1 MHGTRLVQRAM
12 PSMARSA
19 QITAVKGFRDVLPD
33 ESARWQVLEAAA
45 LDIFS
50 RYAFGE
56 IRLPIAERTE
66 LFARSIGEATD
77 IVEKEM
83 YTFVD
88 RGDTS
93 LTLRPEATAG
103 VVRAAIEH
111 GLVAPDR
118 ELRIFYRGPM
128 FRRERPQKG
137 RFRQFYQIGAEV
149 LGREDPV
156 VDAEILGLLRDLLA
170 RVEVRDAVFEVS
182 SLGDETCRPGYRQR
196 LRDFATSRRAH
207 LCDNCQRRLERNP
220 LRLLDCKEHACRS
233 AMAGAP
239 LMIDSLCGPCAEHF
253 AAVRRLLDAA
263 NVPVTLNP
271 RIVRG
276 LDYYCRTAFEIVAA
290 GLGSQNAIGGG
301 GRYDG
306 LVASLGGPAIGGV
319 GFAIG
324 VERLAMVASALTVDT
339 PARPIVVAPL
349 GADAWAVG
357 FSVATALRQAGRR
370 VELVAGRPSLRSALR
385 HADRIGA
392 QQILMIGPEELS
404 AGRGSIRDLER
415 RVDRPLSVD
424 LETAGERLLAQVDG
438 RAEAIA

>member
-1 MHGTRLVQRAM
+1 
-12 PSMARSA
+12 MAKSA
-19 QITAVKGFRDVLPD
+19 QITAVKGFRDILPD
-33 ESARWQVLEAAA
+33 ESARWQVLEAVA

-66 LFARSIGEATD
+66 LFARSIGETTD

-93 LTLRPEATAG
+93 MTLRPEATAG
-103 VVRAAIEH
+103 AVRAAIEH
-111 GLVAPDR
+111 GFVARDR
-118 ELRIFYRGPM
+118 EVRVFYRGPM

-156 VDAEILGLLRDLLA
+156 ADAEILVLLRDLLVQVGA
-170 RVEVRDAVFEVS
+170 RDVQFEVN
-182 SLGDETCRPGYRQR
+182 SLGDETCRPSYRDR
-196 LRDFATSRRAH
+196 LREFAVSRRAQ

-220 LRLLDCKEHACRS
+220 LRLLDCKEEACRR
-233 AMAGAP
+233 AMVGAP
-239 LMIDSLCGPCAEHF
+239 LLIDSLCGPCAEHF
-253 AAVRRLLDAA
+253 ADVRRLLDVAR
-263 NVPVTLNP
+263 VPVTLNP

-290 GLGSQNAIGGG
+290 GLGSQNAVGGG

-306 LVASLGGPAIGGV
+306 LVATLGGPAIGGV
-319 GFAIG
+319 GFALG
-324 VERLAMVASALTVDT
+324 VERLATVASGLATGAS
-339 PARPIVVAPL
+339 PRPIVVAPL
-349 GADAWAVG
+349 GSEAWAAG
-357 FSVATALRQAGRR
+357 LSVASALREAGRR
-370 VELVAGRPSLRSALR
+370 VELVAGRPSLKSALR

-392 QQILMIGPEELS
+392 QHLLMIGPEELT
-404 AGRGSIRDLER
+404 AGRGSVRDLEG

-424 LETAGERLLAQVDG
+424 LKTAGERLLAQVDG